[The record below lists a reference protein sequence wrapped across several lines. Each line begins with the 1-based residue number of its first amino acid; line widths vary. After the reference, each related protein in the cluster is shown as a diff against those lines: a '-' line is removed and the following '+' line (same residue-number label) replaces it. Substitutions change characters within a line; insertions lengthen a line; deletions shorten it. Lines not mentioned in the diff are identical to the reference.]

1 MTPHIL
7 LLKRHDAYLNAI
19 VCAHYGAVAML
30 ARLKE
35 VIGEELMS
43 FVALRVAALAFTA
56 ALVAAPVLAAD
67 DSYDMH
73 VVIPLTGGGAFLGKA
88 ENQALGVAASV
99 LNKDGGIHGKK
110 INLVVHD
117 DQSSPQV
124 AVQLMNDII
133 ALHPAVILG
142 STVSQLCNAQ
152 APLVKDAGPV
162 LWCFSPSVRTEPGGY
177 EFTSQIDSH
186 DQQRALMTYF
196 QGKGWKRIG
205 LITTTDASGQD
216 AEKSVTDLVKDP
228 AFKDMTLVADEHFA
242 PGDVSVSAQIEKLRA
257 GNPDAIVSW
266 ATTAAGGTV
275 FRALKQAGMDLPT
288 AASGSNMTVQQMTD
302 YTAFLPSKVFFG
314 VGEWAANGDPRLTTP
329 PEVIA
334 QQKLFFASM
343 KTLGVYPDSG
353 YELGWEP
360 IRVVADALNKL
371 PAGADAKALHD
382 YLVTSQGHI
391 GAEGV
396 YDFKK
401 TPQRGLNI
409 DNAIVVRWDPGTKEW
424 HPVSNLRGTPIE

>member
-1 MTPHIL
+1 MT
-7 LLKRHDAYLNAI
+7 RTS
-19 VCAHYGAVAML
+19 M
-30 ARLKE
+30 
-35 VIGEELMS
+35 
-43 FVALRVAALAFTA
+43 RVAVLAFTTTFA
-56 ALVAAPVLAAD
+56 AAPAIAAD
-67 DSYDMH
+67 DTYNIN
-73 VVIPLTGGGAFLGKA
+73 VIIPLTGGGAFLGKA
-88 ENQALGVAASV
+88 EQQALDLAAGVI
-99 LNKDGGIHGKK
+99 NKDGGIHGKQLK
-110 INLVVHD
+110 PIYHD

-124 AVQLMNDII
+124 AVQVTTDVI
-133 ALHPAVILG
+133 ATHPAVILG

-162 LWCFSPSVRTEPGGY
+162 MWCFSPSVRTEPGGY

-196 QGKGWKRIG
+196 KGKGWKRIA

-216 AEKSVTDLVKDP
+216 AEKSITDLVKDP
-228 AFKDMTLVADEHFA
+228 AFKDVTLVADEHFA
-242 PGDVSVSAQIEKLRA
+242 PGDVSVSAQIEKIRS

-302 YTAFLPSKVFFG
+302 YTAFLPSKVYFG
-314 VGEWAANGDPRLTTP
+314 VGEWAANGDSRLTVP
-329 PEVIA
+329 PEVAA
-334 QQKLFFASM
+334 QQKLFFATM
-343 KTLGVYPDSG
+343 KTVGVYPDSG
-353 YELGWEP
+353 ADLGWEP
-360 IRVVADALNKL
+360 VRVIADALNKL
-371 PAGADAKALHD
+371 PEGANAKQLHD
-382 YLVTSQGHI
+382 FLINWQGHI

-409 DNAIVVRWDPGTKEW
+409 DNAIVVRWDPKAKEW
-424 HPVSNLRGTPIE
+424 HPVSNLTGTPIE